1 MTEIKTSKNVEKHQD
16 KEQLDKNKVKSD
28 DFVLV
33 IENGEQ
39 IVEDE

>member
-1 MTEIKTSKNVEKHQD
+1 MTEIKTSKNGEKHQD

-28 DFVLV
+28 DFVVV
-33 IENGEQ
+33 IENGEH